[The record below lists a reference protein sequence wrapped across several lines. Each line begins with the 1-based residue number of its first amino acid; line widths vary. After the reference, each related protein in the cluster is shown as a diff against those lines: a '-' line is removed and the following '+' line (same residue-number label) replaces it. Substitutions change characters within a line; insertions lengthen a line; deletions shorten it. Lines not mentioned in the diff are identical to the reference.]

1 MLASGKLSELKKY
14 NKDTVLAIIKK
25 HGIVTRKTISDES
38 NISHTTVRKVL
49 LELLEEN
56 KIKTVGVEKSTGGRK
71 PKRYKIAEDN
81 RYVFIAYLYED
92 IIVYNIANNNGEI
105 VVGGEACKNIGEEVD
120 VLKDI
125 VNKLKKT
132 YENIATIGLIVE
144 NNNPLGESTS
154 KILEE
159 NLGVKVSWEYA
170 RNLKLVGYLEKN
182 YSIKSNERVIYIDYS
197 KWGLYSSLMVNGKL
211 ISSENKDL
219 GDLSKLLLK
228 SRKYKIED
236 ILEIINLLLN
246 PTLIL
251 FESDLIDT
259 KKLKGFNKIIKIEDE
274 NLALLG
280 AIKIF

>member
-144 NNNPLGESTS
+144 NNNSLGESTS

-170 RNLKLVGYLEKN
+170 RNLKLLGYLEKN
-182 YSIKSNERVIYIDYS
+182 YSIKSNERVVYIDYS
-197 KWGLYSSLMVNGKL
+197 KLGLYSSLMVNGKL

-219 GDLSKLLLK
+219 GDLSKLILK
-228 SRKYKIED
+228 GGKKKIED